1 MIRSGTQQKPFSPIR
16 RKTSHDNTSD
26 SNNTKGT
33 TIKTYDN
40 KTRLDSH
47 RSSTRN
53 GTKRSIL
60 TRGYTQPSTTN
71 ANVIN
76 RKRTILSDSSNR
88 PIKQWTLDDFE
99 VGKALG
105 KGNFGHVYLA
115 REKES
120 GFIVALKVL
129 YKSELAKTGIEKQ
142 LRREVE
148 IQGHLRHPNILRLYG
163 YFHDKTRV
171 FLILEYAAKG
181 ELFTELQ
188 NRGRFTE
195 SEAANYAAQM
205 VNALLYLHRK
215 RVIHRDIKPENL
227 MLGLNGELKIGDFG
241 WSVRTGR
248 LDNRRS
254 TLCGTLDYLP
264 PEMVEGR
271 AHTESVDLWSLGVL
285 LYELIVGSPPFED
298 NSNSEYDETYER
310 IRNVDIHFPRHVSK
324 DAVDLITRLLKYSS
338 VERLPLIQVMHHPF
352 ITKHTSAK

>member
-1 MIRSGTQQKPFSPIR
+1 MLRSGTHHKPFSPVR
-16 RKTSHDNTSD
+16 RRTSNDNATS
-26 SNNTKGT
+26 SNNIRMTSFKSSDNKSRFEHHRPLTRNAAKREALARGSSPLSANGT
-33 TIKTYDN
+33 T
-40 KTRLDSH
+40 
-47 RSSTRN
+47 
-53 GTKRSIL
+53 
-60 TRGYTQPSTTN
+60 
-71 ANVIN
+71 N
-76 RKRTILSDSSNR
+76 RKRIIISDPSNR
-88 PIKQWTLDDFE
+88 PIKHWTLDDFE

-148 IQGHLRHPNILRLYG
+148 IQGHLKHPNILRLYG

-195 SEAANYAAQM
+195 PEAANYAMQM

-248 LDNRRS
+248 FDNRRS

-285 LYELIVGSPPFED
+285 LYELIVGKPPFED
-298 NSNSEYDETYER
+298 NTDDGSDETYRR
-310 IRNVDIHFPRHVSK
+310 IRTVDIHFPRHVSK
-324 DAVDLITRLLKYSS
+324 DAVDLITRVRSS
-338 VERLPLIQVMHHPF
+338 LFFTYKITVVFF
-352 ITKHTSAK
+352 I